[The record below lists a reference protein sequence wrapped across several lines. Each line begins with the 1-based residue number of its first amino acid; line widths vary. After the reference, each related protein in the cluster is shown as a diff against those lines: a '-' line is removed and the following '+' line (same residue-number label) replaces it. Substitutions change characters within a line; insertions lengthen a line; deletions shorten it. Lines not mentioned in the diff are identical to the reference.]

1 MRAIDV
7 LTNLKNYD
15 CWDFKKYPL
24 SKEEAEVIIKALEN
38 NIKVINADDIPIDDE
53 WMQEDK
59 WDEIYKREVENK
71 KAIATNL
78 KAKEIEGG
86 VKITGSLTG
95 IGKRFLEEIRKEDK
109 T

>member
-1 MRAIDV
+1 MKEIEL

-24 SKEEAEVIIKALEN
+24 SKEEAEVIIKVLEN

-59 WDEIYKREVENK
+59 WDEIYKDEE
-71 KAIATNL
+71 KALATNM
-78 KAKEIEGG
+78 KAKKTEEG

-95 IGKRFLEEIRKEDK
+95 EGQARLRKIINELNI
-109 T
+109 